1 MQRLY
6 APWRS
11 PYLQDLSRDHDCV
24 FCAIQ
29 QNPHLDSQHHV
40 LHRDSRCFVVMNAY
54 PYNPGHFMVIPNTH
68 VDSPE
73 QLSLEVW
80 QHLQMRIYQGVQL
93 LYAFGAQGIN
103 LGFNLKDV
111 GGAGISAHLHGHL
124 VPRFAKDVNFMSVIG
139 ETRVYGVDFEAIYAD
154 LKSKSADYFKE

>member
-1 MQRLY
+1 
-6 APWRS
+6 
-11 PYLQDLSRDHDCV
+11 
-24 FCAIQ
+24 
-29 QNPHLDSQHHV
+29 
-40 LHRDSRCFVVMNAY
+40 
-54 PYNPGHFMVIPNTH
+54 MVIPNAH

-124 VPRFAKDVNFMSVIG
+124 VPRFAKDVNFISVIG

-154 LKSKSADYFKE
+154 LKSKSADYFKEWAWKRGALRFLVGAHILALARR